1 MKTKQRK
8 RAAARFLPGLPL
20 LAAVFFFSCGR
31 PAQMPEPTAFADAPM
46 QWSALTGDAARGKVA
61 AKRYCIGCHVVDG
74 EGHAL
79 SSAPSFAFSMQQPHI
94 NPDYLRH
101 WLWNPPAVKPE
112 TVMPNLSLEAEEI
125 EDLLAFLRN
134 FRTEPVQG
142 ETVEPAAERAVPPA
156 R

>member
-1 MKTKQRK
+1 MKTKQGK

-31 PAQMPEPTAFADAPM
+31 PAQLAEPTAFADAPK
-46 QWSALTGDAARGKVA
+46 QWAALTGDAARGKAA

-79 SSAPSFAFSMQQPHI
+79 SSAPSFAFSMEQPHI
-94 NPDYLRH
+94 NPDYLRR

-125 EDLLAFLRN
+125 EDLLVFLRDY
-134 FRTEPVQG
+134 RTEITPADPVEATTEPV
-142 ETVEPAAERAVPPA
+142 TPPSN
-156 R
+156 